1 MAAFLGRTEIG
12 IKKTGV
18 DVTIPDNPKA
28 KLMYYISCITS
39 VLEVCWKYFGKKL
52 NLVVFSNT
60 QDANESN

>member
-12 IKKTGV
+12 IKKTGF

-39 VLEVCWKYFGKKL
+39 GLEVCWKYFGTK
-52 NLVVFSNT
+52 
-60 QDANESN
+60 